1 MKEEKNNKDKISG
14 LKTDIFL
21 AENKDKNEGSVNKE
35 DEDKFQKNGDNIN
48 YNNLISYE
56 PKSTYIEIL
65 KDDKKKSDL
74 HFKIIVIG
82 DSGVGKSCLSLRAT
96 QNIFKEDF
104 ISTIGFEFFSFN
116 LQINDKIV
124 KLQIWDTCG
133 QEIYR
138 SLISGFYRSTELAIL
153 VFSVSDRKSFEDLD
167 IWLKQLK
174 THGTPDCKIFLIGNK
189 VDLPNREVSSE
200 EAINCKK
207 ENEFECYMETSA
219 KAGANIKELFVNCA
233 LSLYKKYIDN
243 IKNGKDEGIELDDY
257 ESEGFNLNGGVNEEN
272 ECQC

>member
-1 MKEEKNNKDKISG
+1 MKEEENNEGIISQ

-21 AENKDKNEGSVNKE
+21 AENKDKNEGSINKK
-35 DEDKFQKNGDNIN
+35 DKDKFQKNEDNIN
-48 YNNLISYE
+48 YNNLILYE

-65 KDDKKKSDL
+65 KEDQKKSNL
-74 HFKIIVIG
+74 HFKLIVIG
-82 DSGVGKSCLSLRAT
+82 NSGVGKSCLSLRAT

-116 LQINDKIV
+116 LKINDKIV

-153 VFSVSDRKSFEDLD
+153 VFSVSDRKSFQDLD

-174 THGTPDCKIFLIGNK
+174 MHGTPDCKIFLIGNK

-219 KAGANIKELFVNCA
+219 KSGVNIKELFVNCA
-233 LSLYKKYIDN
+233 LSLYKKYIEN
-243 IKNGKDEGIELDDY
+243 IKNGKEEGIELDDY
-257 ESEGFNLNGGVNEEN
+257 ENEGFNLNGGAIEEN

>member
-1 MKEEKNNKDKISG
+1 MEKEKNNKD
-14 LKTDIFL
+14 IFL
-21 AENKDKNEGSVNKE
+21 VENKDENSSKE
-35 DEDKFQKNGDNIN
+35 EDKDNENIENIN
-48 YNNLISYE
+48 YKNLISYE
-56 PKSTYIEIL
+56 PKTTLEIL
-65 KDDKKKSDL
+65 KEDKKKYDL

-116 LQINDKIV
+116 LKINDKIV

-153 VFSVSDRKSFEDLD
+153 VFSVIDRKSFEGIDN
-167 IWLKQLK
+167 WLKELK

-189 VDLPNREVSSE
+189 IDLPNREISSE

-207 ENEFECYMETSA
+207 EHEFECYMETSA
-219 KAGANIKELFVNCA
+219 KTGANIKELFVNCA
-233 LSLYKKYIDN
+233 LSLYKKYIENVKIGKEEEVGMDEYENDN
-243 IKNGKDEGIELDDY
+243 
-257 ESEGFNLNGGVNEEN
+257 FNLNGGVKEEN